1 MNNKNKIML
10 GALGLMFL
18 GQAMAA
24 PSEDE
29 IAQLGNSLTPMG
41 AIKAANA
48 DGSIPAWTGGVCK
61 PPADYKPIM
70 GEKGGSPYAD
80 LFANEKPLFV
90 ITAANM
96 AKYEKQLDEGN
107 RELLKRYPDTYKVEV
122 YPSHRTA
129 CYPQYVYDNTIKNVR
144 KPKLVGPAPGVADA
158 HAQVPFPIPK
168 SGYEVMWNALLR
180 YEVPY
185 MEGSQDAYLV
195 DSSGGTTLTSTQ
207 TIANRN
213 LYWDNSIDKVPD
225 NQPYWALIATTTAPS
240 SQVGTKQM
248 RHAFLDPDQR
258 DSMAWSYIPGQR
270 RVRLAPEFKYDTVST
285 TSGGI
290 LLFDEI
296 QGFDGKMDKFD
307 FKLLGRREM
316 YVPYNDYKAWAA
328 SNEQIN
334 TAKHINPDMMRWE
347 LHRVWVVEG
356 TLKAGERHVQK
367 VKRFYIDE
375 DSWTFLAYNAEDQS
389 GKIQHVMHFPAIQQ
403 YEKPAFRSSQYM
415 LYDLSKGV
423 YSNGS
428 MMGSPGRT
436 GFYAVKPWSDNF
448 FTPSSLAGTG
458 VR

>member
-10 GALGLMFL
+10 GAVGLLMIGQVLG
-18 GQAMAA
+18 A

-29 IAQLGNSLTPMG
+29 IAQLGKTLTPMG
-41 AIKAANA
+41 AIKAASA
-48 DGSIPAWTGGVCK
+48 DGTIPAWDGGVCK
-61 PPADYKPIM
+61 PPSDYKPIM
-70 GEKGGSPYAD
+70 GDKGGSPYAD
-80 LFANEKPLFV
+80 LFNNEKPLYV

-96 AKYEKQLDEGN
+96 AKYDKQLDEGN
-107 RELLKRYPDTYKVEV
+107 KELLKRYPDSYKLEV
-122 YPSHRTA
+122 YPTHRTA
-129 CYPQYVYDNTIKNVR
+129 CYPQFVYDNTIKNVR
-144 KPKLVGPAPGVADA
+144 KPKLVGSAPGVADA

-185 MEGSQDAYLV
+185 MEGSQDAYLI
-195 DSSGGTTLTSTQ
+195 DTSGGKTLTSTQ

-213 LYWDNSIDKVPD
+213 LYWDNSLDSVPA

-240 SQVGTKQM
+240 SQVGTKQL
-248 RHAFLDPDQR
+248 RQAFLDPDQR

-285 TSGGI
+285 TSGGV

-316 YVPYNDYKAWAA
+316 LVPYNDYKAWAA
-328 SNEQIN
+328 SSDQIN
-334 TAKHINPDMMRWE
+334 APKHVNPDLMRWE

-356 TLKAGERHVQK
+356 TLKPGERHVQK

-375 DSWTFLAYNAEDQS
+375 DSWTFLAYNSEDQS
-389 GKIQHVMHFPAIQQ
+389 GKIQHVIHFPAIQQ
-403 YEKPAFRSSQYM
+403 YEKPAFRSSQYL

-423 YSNGS
+423 YANGS
-428 MMGSPGRT
+428 MMGAPGKT
-436 GFYAVKPWSDNF
+436 GFAVVQPWSSNF